1 MYYRRLGSTGLWVS
15 EISFGTIPI
24 LQGDVPVLPSYFDL
38 DEDAALAVMEHAY
51 RLGCNLYDTAIVPEY
66 GDAEI
71 KLGKFAARVGR
82 ERIVIS
88 DKARFFSGGEM
99 YKAVETSCEN
109 LGTTPDIYFVHQVD
123 AAHEEEVFGKGGALD
138 ALAELKAEG
147 KIRFAGI
154 ATHYYDILLRGAM
167 DDRVDVLQ
175 GSGNL
180 LERGMLDRV
189 RADSRFYAHGH
200 PEETCQ
206 QKLTGARR
214 ASWEEPSSSIVHGHP
229 ELRGEER
236 ALSCLSKKGFLVNK
250 VYAAGLLPARFSEQS
265 LIGFA
270 LSYPVSSVLVGLGTK
285 EQVDAALGWDARDPG
300 AAVPDFDEVLSVLE
314 KEYTPIPCDRC
325 QRCVCPHGTE
335 IHTLF
340 RQYQYFHLGKDYWAL
355 KKLGLGIAESAR
367 HCRECVEMPCM
378 DACPRKI
385 RIAQEMQRVEQLV
398 IDHAF

>member
-51 RLGCNLYDTAIVPEY
+51 SLGCNLYDTAIVPEY

-82 ERIVIS
+82 ERIIIS
-88 DKARFFSGGEM
+88 DKARFFGGGEM
-99 YKAVETSCEN
+99 YRAVETSCEN

-123 AAHEEEVFGKGGALD
+123 AAHEEEVFGRGGALD

-214 ASWEEPSSSIVHGHP
+214 ASREEHPGSIAHGHP
-229 ELRGEER
+229 ELKGEER
-236 ALSCLSKKGFLVNK
+236 ALSCLNRKGFLVNK

-300 AAVPDFDEVLSVLE
+300 VAVPDFDEVLSVLE

-367 HCRECVEMPCM
+367 RCRECVEMPCM

>member
-82 ERIVIS
+82 ERIIIS
-88 DKARFFSGGEM
+88 DKARFFGGGEM
-99 YKAVETSCEN
+99 YRAVETSCEN

-123 AAHEEEVFGKGGALD
+123 AAHEEEVFGRGGALD

-154 ATHYYDILLRGAM
+154 ATHYYDILLLGAM

-200 PEETCQ
+200 PE
-206 QKLTGARR
+206 
-214 ASWEEPSSSIVHGHP
+214 
-229 ELRGEER
+229 LRGRER
-236 ALSCLSKKGFLVNK
+236 ALSCLSRKGFLVNK

-300 AAVPDFDEVLSVLE
+300 VAVPDFDEVLSVLE

-367 HCRECVEMPCM
+367 RCRECVEMPCM

>member
-1 MYYRRLGSTGLWVS
+1 MYYRRLGNTELKVS
-15 EISFGTIPI
+15 EISFGTIPV
-24 LQGDVPVLPSYFDL
+24 LQGDIPVLPAYFNL
-38 DEDAALAVMEHAY
+38 DEDEAIAVMEHAY

-82 ERIVIS
+82 KNIVIS
-88 DKARFFSGGEM
+88 DKARFFGGSEM
-99 YKAVETSCEN
+99 YRAVETSCEN
-109 LGTTPDIYFVHQVD
+109 LGAAPDIYFAHQVD
-123 AAHEEEVFGKGGALD
+123 AAHEDEVFGRGGALD

-147 KIRFAGI
+147 RIRYAGI
-154 ATHYYDILLRGAM
+154 ATHYYDILLRGAL

-189 RADSRFYAHGH
+189 RREACF
-200 PEETCQ
+200 
-206 QKLTGARR
+206 
-214 ASWEEPSSSIVHGHP
+214 
-229 ELRGEER
+229 RG
-236 ALSCLSKKGFLVNK
+236 KGFLVNK
-250 VYAAGLLPARFSEQS
+250 VFAAGLLPARFSEQT

-285 EQVDAALGWDARDPG
+285 AQVDAAMGWDTRNPG
-300 AAVPDFDEVLSVLE
+300 VTLPSFGEVLSVLE
-314 KEYTPIPCDRC
+314 KEYDPIPCDRC

-340 RQYQYFHLGKDYWAL
+340 RQYQYFYLGKDHWAL
-355 KKLGLGIAESAR
+355 KKLGLGIAQSAEN
-367 HCRECVEMPCM
+367 CRACAGMPCM

-385 RIAQEMQRVEQLV
+385 RISQEMQKVEKLV
-398 IDHAF
+398 ADYAPGHKKGN

>member
-88 DKARFFSGGEM
+88 DKARFFGGGEM

-123 AAHEEEVFGKGGALD
+123 AAHEEEVFGRGGALD

-229 ELRGEER
+229 DNSGR

-285 EQVDAALGWDARDPG
+285 EQVDVALGWDARDPG